1 MRIPLCPAPTLISI
15 VPDLVLSY
23 GLALACALSYNSSN
37 IGKHDPPTSTH
48 HQLWIMQISKGT
60 SLSRN
65 SMSLSVLLFLTSF
78 IRNSF
83 VLDSERWYKIRNFT
97 ISSAAS
103 KLTVHRTF
111 LKDREKSC
119 HCHVHKSSFA
129 MDFTLFHWPNN
140 DTTAAMWSHFHFLYL
155 PWHPGRQKYT
165 LVRGCYNYILI
176 LLLIP

>member
-83 VLDSERWYKIRNFT
+83 VLVLLFLFPCEFPKAVTLISFIRALAEFFGTYLFMNN
-97 ISSAAS
+97 SW
-103 KLTVHRTF
+103 F
-111 LKDREKSC
+111 LRKWPLKREKWLLKRNSFSSC
-119 HCHVHKSSFA
+119 IFISFII
-129 MDFTLFHWPNN
+129 F
-140 DTTAAMWSHFHFLYL
+140 Y
-155 PWHPGRQKYT
+155 Y
-165 LVRGCYNYILI
+165 
-176 LLLIP
+176 